1 MLNGKLISL
10 GPVIPADFPAL
21 FRWGND
27 AETARVNEVYRPSD
41 WNSHQEWW
49 SNIGKDASKVVFA
62 IRKQGSKD
70 IIGYVQIVNISG
82 IHQSAHIGVRIGEA
96 ADRGHGY
103 GREATSL
110 AIDYCW
116 NHLNLGR
123 ISLTVFKT
131 NERALKLYS
140 SAGFEMEGLLRR
152 AFFIDGQ
159 WVDVVLMS
167 MLHPSRVN
175 RQQAAAYA
183 EPAEATAAPSSRIEE
198 PPRPRAPERAA
209 QVAELPRQTRPYPS
223 YPRLPDG
230 PGEPPLDRGEEPRPR
245 MADRP
250 PEPSRQNRP
259 PPPYPRLPE
268 GPSEAPLDRGDEPPR
283 IRPTDR
289 PTPVQEAPRRDR
301 GRPPSRENPT
311 PPSPTPPGRTRP
323 W

>member
-27 AETARVNEVYRPSD
+27 VDSARVNEVYRPSD

-49 SNIGKDASKVVFA
+49 SNIGKDASKVIFA

-70 IIGYVQIVNISG
+70 IIGYVQIINISG

-152 AFFIDGQ
+152 AMFIDGQ

-175 RQQAAAYA
+175 RQQPAAYA
-183 EPAEATAAPSSRIEE
+183 APAEAAAAPPNRTEE
-198 PPRPRAPERAA
+198 PGRPRVPERAA
-209 QVAELPRQTRPYPS
+209 PVAEAPRQTRPYP
-223 YPRLPDG
+223 YPRSPDS
-230 PGEPPLDRGEEPRPR
+230 PGEPPLDRGDEPRPR
-245 MADRP
+245 VADRP
-250 PEPSRQNRP
+250 TESPRQNRP
-259 PPPYPRLPE
+259 PPPYPRLPD
-268 GPSEAPLDRGDEPPR
+268 GPSEPPMDRGDESR
-283 IRPTDR
+283 LRATDR
-289 PTPVQEAPRRDR
+289 PAPIQEAPRRDR
-301 GRPPSRENPT
+301 GRPSRENPA
-311 PPSPTPPGRTRP
+311 PPAIPPGRTRP